1 MKERTLTLNCA
12 SGEEVTKKQH
22 ACFVHNLIADISKPK
37 SLIQWRRSNS
47 KDGIVYCSNGLAE
60 GTLMTLRGLT
70 DKPGVEFSYSRY
82 GKLIYT
88 AVETDGDPACDM
100 HLAALLGKVT
110 CAVTMAGAAQRP
122 TLLEGM
128 MQSLKPKSPEAEEP
142 MAKVADIFRQIT
154 ADQLVEYLLETGPN
168 MLTVGIVKGSPIWTQ
183 RENMVRAVV
192 IYLQN
197 VPRKD
202 NGLQLIGFGLK
213 RLNDGKIVGNLHSDS
228 LTRVANASVKIQD
241 SPYYAHLKPTDAA
254 LKFASDVVIQLLTS
268 I

>member
-1 MKERTLTLNCA
+1 M
-12 SGEEVTKKQH
+12 
-22 ACFVHNLIADISKPK
+22 
-37 SLIQWRRSNS
+37 
-47 KDGIVYCSNGLAE
+47 
-60 GTLMTLRGLT
+60 
-70 DKPGVEFSYSRY
+70 
-82 GKLIYT
+82 
-88 AVETDGDPACDM
+88 
-100 HLAALLGKVT
+100 
-110 CAVTMAGAAQRP
+110 
-122 TLLEGM
+122 
-128 MQSLKPKSPEAEEP
+128 
-142 MAKVADIFRQIT
+142 
-154 ADQLVEYLLETGPN
+154 LETGPN
-168 MLTVGIVKGSPIWTQ
+168 LLTVGIVKGSPIWTQ